1 MQPDETLS
9 APAGGAGK
17 MGAESQEKSP
27 ERRAGS
33 GPSPPPPVRARA
45 RARVCVAVGGGG
57 LQLRVQGTLRA
68 AEQVA
73 ELRLEPLPRKQT
85 ERAA

>member
-1 MQPDETLS
+1 MKHCLPQPEELGRW
-9 APAGGAGK
+9 AQRAR
-17 MGAESQEKSP
+17 
-27 ERRAGS
+27 RRAQRGGLEV
-33 GPSPPPPVRARA
+33 GPPRPPQYVHV
-45 RARVCVAVGGGG
+45 RARVCVWLCVGGV

>member
-1 MQPDETLS
+1 
-9 APAGGAGK
+9 
-17 MGAESQEKSP
+17 MG
-27 ERRAGS
+27 
-33 GPSPPPPVRARA
+33 SPPLS
-45 RARVCVAVGGGG
+45 VCVWCGCECGGGE
-57 LQLRVQGTLRA
+57 LQLRVQGTPRA

>member
-1 MQPDETLS
+1 MGPPRP
-9 APAGGAGK
+9 PA
-17 MGAESQEKSP
+17 
-27 ERRAGS
+27 
-33 GPSPPPPVRARA
+33 VRVRV
-45 RARVCVAVGGGG
+45 RVCVAVSGGVA
-57 LQLRVQGTLRA
+57 LQLRVQGTPRA